1 MNLNNIVLTVKF
13 IQDRYVLAKVN
24 NNITEMQNIRDELAW
39 EMFHF
44 GEIYSQIKSDYE
56 LADDNYKTCLNQE
69 YLSLKEGRSR
79 TEISGEVAE
88 RKSFVNCQESRKTMQ
103 DKRELYNRARTIL
116 ERVDQIMNSIA
127 SRIGLF
133 KKIE

>member
-1 MNLNNIVLTVKF
+1 MNLNNIVLTIKC
-13 IQDRYVLAKVN
+13 IQDRYILAKVS
-24 NNITEMQNIRDELAW
+24 NNITEMQNIRDDLAW

-56 LADDNYKTCLNQE
+56 LADDKYKTCLNQE
-69 YLSLKEGRSR
+69 YLSLKEGKSR
-79 TEISGEVAE
+79 TEMTGEIAE
-88 RKSFVNCQESRKTMQ
+88 RRSFVNCGEIRDVMQ
-103 DKRELYNRARTIL
+103 AKRELYNRARTIL